1 MQKLI
6 NAISLFAGLVAGMN
20 VAVAGYLYLN
30 KDYIFSDIKSMASE
44 EIKKTVT
51 DALPGIM
58 GGAMPEPPEFP
69 KQTGGVIPGI

>member
-20 VAVAGYLYLN
+20 VAIAGYLYLN

-58 GGAMPEPPEFP
+58 DDAMPEPPEFP